1 MTFVRTTVAV
11 SVETVS
17 VTDMVC
23 VLVALMGIMGET
35 VKQNA
40 SLLLLTA
47 KTALFKTDL
56 RLFAMNAL
64 LGNIPVQR
72 DA

>member
-64 LGNIPVQR
+64 LENIPVKR
-72 DA
+72 AA